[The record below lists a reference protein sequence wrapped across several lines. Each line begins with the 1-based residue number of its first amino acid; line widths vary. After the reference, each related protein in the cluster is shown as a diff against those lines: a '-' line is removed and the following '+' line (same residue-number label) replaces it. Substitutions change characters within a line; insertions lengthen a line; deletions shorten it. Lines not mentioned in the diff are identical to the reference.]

1 MQERKSILTVP
12 SARRALV
19 TRTITAATSC
29 EDLTYVRMHILYK
42 YTGGGLIAL
51 LDCESTKLLAY
62 NTAYYGQ
69 RSDRIAFPLMFGA
82 EVEKSLTMTYISYLH
97 DSNINKY
104 ARYKIDKYKY
114 NE

>member
-1 MQERKSILTVP
+1 
-12 SARRALV
+12 
-19 TRTITAATSC
+19 
-29 EDLTYVRMHILYK
+29 MHILYK

-51 LDCESTKLLAY
+51 LDCESTKLPAY
-62 NTAYYGQ
+62 NTYYGQ

-104 ARYKIDKYKY
+104 TRYKIDKYKY
-114 NE
+114 NEQPLKPRRRNCNSK